1 MQITFSITKP
11 VGEITITSQ
20 NSQGAYIA
28 SEGDEK
34 LWLLYPELRSLE
46 FSPLPGQ
53 PGEETFDQHSD
64 NPTEGLRYLI
74 SKDTMGPGL
83 SV

>member
-34 LWLLYPELRSLE
+34 LWLFYPELRSLE
-46 FSPLPGQ
+46 FSPLPGNL
-53 PGEETFDQHSD
+53 GKKLSTSIET
-64 NPTEGLRYLI
+64 TLLRACGI
-74 SKDTMGPGL
+74 
-83 SV
+83 